1 MQRQHTGRPGT
12 AVIPAGWA
20 AGHAPVVASATNGT
34 LPDSC
39 AIRRPGLTA
48 GVLNRDTGRKDWP
61 DPAAPHFSGASRL
74 DPVAAPGGGERL
86 QVVADEDITQI
97 RFALVIERDAAPD
110 TQVKDIVTVTGRGAG
125 EYVVVSLG
133 DGSESF
139 GRVLYVTRHLP

>member
-1 MQRQHTGRPGT
+1 
-12 AVIPAGWA
+12 
-20 AGHAPVVASATNGT
+20 
-34 LPDSC
+34 
-39 AIRRPGLTA
+39 
-48 GVLNRDTGRKDWP
+48 
-61 DPAAPHFSGASRL
+61 
-74 DPVAAPGGGERL
+74 VAAPGGGERL